1 MGSKPKQSEYKPSA
15 TEKTQAAIAKA
26 DADYFAKTYD
36 PLLLEMRDKAATE
49 NVASTLRGRAG
60 ADTYQALTGGGA
72 NIGLAQDVSTGAD
85 LATGAVGQL
94 LDANVVAKNVKVDDQ
109 VGVLGT
115 ARGQQADA
123 GDALAKASK
132 LARSE
137 GLTKAKAKQTVRMA
151 RRQAAFDI
159 GKSIAKQGIKNKAET
174 GDWRMASQ
182 GYSIDPTTGLM
193 TQRGGYGLLGGFKQG
208 SRTSSASGIGT
219 ETWKLDT

>member
-1 MGSKPKQSEYKPSA
+1 MGSKPKQQEYKPSE

-26 DADYFAKTYD
+26 DADYFARTYD

-49 NVASTLRGRAG
+49 DVASTLRGRAS
-60 ADTYQALTGGGA
+60 ADTYQALTGDGA
-72 NIGLAQDVSTGAD
+72 NLAVAEGVSTGAD

-94 LDANVVAKNVKVDDQ
+94 LDANTVAKNVKIDDQ

-137 GLTKAKAKQTVRMA
+137 GLAKAKAKQTVRLA
-151 RRQAAFDI
+151 RRKAGFDI
-159 GKSIAKQGIKNKAET
+159 GMSLAKQGIKNKQQT
-174 GDWRMASQ
+174 GDWRMANL
-182 GYSIDPTTGLM
+182 GYAIDPKTGEM

-208 SRTSSASGIGT
+208 TRTTGQGGQLTDWNYGS
-219 ETWKLDT
+219 